1 MSHTNEVPTWCGN
14 QDVGALSAEEGF
26 LTALASWAR
35 AFPGTPENV
44 GEARRFVAHL
54 LLGSPFRDD
63 AIVVLSEL
71 FTNAV
76 LHTDSGKTGGLVT
89 VQVARWRQGVRIAV
103 TDQGSR
109 SQPVIRDPGA
119 GSEPPNSGHGL
130 YLAAHLA
137 GHLAWHD
144 DPSGRTIA
152 AAFGK
157 ATPEHLHGRSRGITS
172 SSSGPVGS
180 GR

>member
-1 MSHTNEVPTWCGN
+1 MSHTNEVPTWSGSRE
-14 QDVGALSAEEGF
+14 VGAFAAGEGF
-26 LTALASWAR
+26 LTVLASWAR
-35 AFPGTPENV
+35 AFPGAPGHV
-44 GEARRFVAHL
+44 GEARRFVADL
-54 LLGSPFRDD
+54 LVGSPFRDD

-89 VQVARWRQGVRIAV
+89 VQVTRWRQGVRIAV
-103 TDQGSR
+103 TDQGSL

-119 GSEPPNSGHGL
+119 SGEPPDCGRGL
-130 YLAAHLA
+130 YLAAQLA

-144 DPSGRTIA
+144 EPSGRTIA

-157 ATPEHLHGRSRGITS
+157 VTPEYTHLRSCGIS
-172 SSSGPVGS
+172 NPVG
-180 GR
+180 GVR